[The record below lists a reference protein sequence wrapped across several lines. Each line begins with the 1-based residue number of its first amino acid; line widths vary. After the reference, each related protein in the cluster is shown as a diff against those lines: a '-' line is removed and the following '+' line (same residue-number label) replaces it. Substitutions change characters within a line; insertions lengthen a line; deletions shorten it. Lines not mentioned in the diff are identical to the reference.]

1 MSKLEKIEREIEGLT
16 PEERAAFRE
25 WFLAFDAAAWDAA
38 LERDAKSGLLDR
50 VAEDALAEYR
60 AGRTRPI

>member
-1 MSKLEKIEREIEGLT
+1 MSKLEKLEREVEELT

-25 WFLAFDAAAWDAA
+25 WFAAFDAAAWDAD
-38 LERDAKSGLLDR
+38 LERHANSGRLDR
-50 VAEDALAEYR
+50 VAEDALADYR

>member
-1 MSKLEKIEREIEGLT
+1 MTKLEKLEREIEELT

-25 WFLAFDAAAWDAA
+25 WFVAFDVAAWDVDF
-38 LERDAKSGLLDR
+38 ERDANSGRLDR

>member
-1 MSKLEKIEREIEGLT
+1 MSKLEKLEREVEELT

-25 WFLAFDAAAWDAA
+25 WFSAFDAAAWDEE
-38 LERDAKSGLLDR
+38 LERDANSGRLDR
-50 VAEDALAEYR
+50 VAEDALVEYR

>member
-1 MSKLEKIEREIEGLT
+1 MSKLEKLEREIEELT

-25 WFLAFDAAAWDAA
+25 WFFAFEASAWDAE
-38 LERDAKSGLLDR
+38 LERDAKSGRLDR
-50 VAEDALAEYR
+50 VAEDALADYR